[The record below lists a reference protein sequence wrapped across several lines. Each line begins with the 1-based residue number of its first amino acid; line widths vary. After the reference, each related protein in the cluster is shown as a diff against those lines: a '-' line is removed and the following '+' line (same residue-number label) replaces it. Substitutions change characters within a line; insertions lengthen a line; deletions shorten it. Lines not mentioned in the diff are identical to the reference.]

1 MEKKLIIVRGGGDLA
16 TGVIQSLHRAGF
28 LVLVLETENPSAIRR
43 QVALCEAVY
52 TGTAT
57 VEDVTGRLCH
67 NSSEIEEAWKDD
79 VVPIVID
86 PKGTYID
93 RYRPVAVIDAIL
105 AKRNLGTAQSMAPCT
120 IALGP
125 GFVAGKDVDI
135 VIETKRGHRLGQLIT
150 DGPAIANTG
159 IPGVIAGFSTERVI
173 HSACAGYLYGLV
185 RIGDAVEV
193 GQAMAV
199 IVEELLPEGF
209 AATPSMGTVVTA
221 SLTGFVR
228 GLIRDGYP
236 VTKGFKIADIDPRQE
251 ERMNCFT
258 VSDKAR
264 CLGGSALTA
273 LLYLLRRL

>member
-1 MEKKLIIVRGGGDLA
+1 MVAHADHVAHRVVVGEHGPLPAFRCGHVAAGGDA
-16 TGVIQSLHRAGF
+16 EVPG
-28 LVLVLETENPSAIRR
+28 RR
-43 QVALCEAVY
+43 QRGVV
-52 TGTAT
+52 
-57 VEDVTGRLCH
+57 DV
-67 NSSEIEEAWKDD
+67 
-79 VVPIVID
+79 
-86 PKGTYID
+86 
-93 RYRPVAVIDAIL
+93 
-105 AKRNLGTAQSMAPCT
+105 
-120 IALGP
+120 
-125 GFVAGKDVDI
+125 
-135 VIETKRGHRLGQLIT
+135 
-150 DGPAIANTG
+150 
-159 IPGVIAGFSTERVI
+159 
-173 HSACAGYLYGLV
+173 V

-199 IVEELLPEGF
+199 IVAELLPEGV